1 MNPQLSQEVHLLDYF
16 QVIRKRKS
24 IILACLLVSLTTVA
38 IANYV
43 MEPIYKTTARIMIE
57 EELRKSPVTGMTMEY
72 DSIQLQ
78 SLEFQ
83 THLDLITS
91 YPVLENVFNSLPR
104 NKAKEE
110 AIPNINIVKKI
121 IIFLMDNVNK
131 AKQFIK
137 GLFPSEKVDP
147 MMNDPHLLRHYK
159 IQALKNKVEVQH
171 VKNTRLVDLMA
182 SDSNPKLARD
192 IANGFVQSYIE
203 YTRSS
208 SLEATKGAISWLS
221 VQLNDMKK
229 EILEAER
236 KFYEFKRKEGIF
248 SIKGKQDIHTQKISD
263 LTSAY
268 STCKSKR
275 LATSAVI
282 KELRAILDKKEYDKF
297 SLGTL
302 GNTLLESLHRDLV
315 NAELELS
322 KLKKIFK
329 PKHPDITTV
338 EIKIESIRA
347 NFKQGLKRTLS
358 SLQSEYAILQDNE
371 RRLLSTIQHEE
382 SEALD
387 LNEKEMQY
395 TMLEREVETN
405 KGLYNLL
412 FSSFSEANVIKAMP
426 TANIRLI
433 EAAVYPLVPAK
444 PRKTL
449 NLILGTFLGLM
460 IGLGLSFLL
469 EYLDLTISTP
479 EEVERYLGLPI
490 LTSIPKIP
498 AKLCRGK
505 S

>member
-1 MNPQLSQEVHLLDYF
+1 M
-16 QVIRKRKS
+16 
-24 IILACLLVSLTTVA
+24 ACLLVILTTVA

-43 MEPIYKTTARIMIE
+43 MEPIYETTARIMIE

-72 DSIQLQ
+72 DSYQLQ
-78 SLEFQ
+78 SLQFQ

-91 YPVLENVFNSLPR
+91 YPVLENVFNTLPP

-110 AIPNINIVKKI
+110 TISNISIVKKA
-121 IIFLMDNVNK
+121 IIFIRDNVNK

-137 GLFPSEKVDP
+137 GLFPLEKKKVNP
-147 MMNDPHLLRHYK
+147 FMNDPYLLTHYK
-159 IQALKNKVEVQH
+159 ILALKNKVEVQH
-171 VKNTRLVDLMA
+171 VKNTRLVDLRA
-182 SDSNPKLARD
+182 SATNPKLARD
-192 IANGFVQSYIE
+192 IANGFAQSYIE
-203 YTRSS
+203 YNRSS

-221 VQLNDMKK
+221 EQLDGMKR
-229 EILEAER
+229 EIMESER

-248 SIKGKQDIHTQKISD
+248 SIEGKQNIHAQRIAE

-268 STCKSKR
+268 SNCKSKR
-275 LATSAVI
+275 LATTAVI
-282 KELRAILDKKEYDKF
+282 KELRGILDEKEYDKVA
-297 SLGTL
+297 LATV
-302 GNTLLESLHRDLV
+302 GNALLESLHRDLV

-329 PKHPDITTV
+329 LKHPQIIAMET
-338 EIKIESIRA
+338 KIEPIRA
-347 NFKQGLKRTLS
+347 KFNQELKRTLS
-358 SLQSEYAILQDNE
+358 SLQSEYAILKDKE
-371 RRLLSTIQHEE
+371 RTLLSTIQHNE

-426 TANIRLI
+426 TTNIRLI
-433 EAAVYPLVPAK
+433 EAAVYPLMPAK

-469 EYLDLTISTP
+469 EYLDRTISTP
-479 EEVERYLGLPI
+479 EDVNRYLGLPI
-490 LTSIPKIP
+490 LTAIPKIP
-498 AKLCRGK
+498 AKNW
-505 S
+505 